1 MEKIPPLPILPSRVP
16 PALSRILD
24 VLIVALVI
32 DLLTSLPAHA
42 GATQVPSP
50 DVDAAGWAK
59 ALYEAITQKHWG
71 IVVGVA
77 LIGIVYP
84 IRRWGPD
91 VLKTPFGGLVLAFV
105 ISLAGSLGITLAAGV
120 AFSWSIAVGALTTAA
135 TAAGVWE
142 WIKQHIPGAQAAADK
157 SSIPVQLPVARAVAQ

>member
-1 MEKIPPLPILPSRVP
+1 MEIPPLPKPSRVA
-16 PALSRILD
+16 PALGRILD

-32 DLLTSLPAHA
+32 DILTSLPAHA
-42 GATQVPSP
+42 DAVAPPAP
-50 DVDAAGWAK
+50 DVDAAAWAK

-71 IVVGVA
+71 IVAGVV

-84 IRRWGPD
+84 IRRFGPD

-105 ISLAGSLGITLAAGV
+105 VSLAGTLGISLAAGV
-120 AFSWSIAVGALTTAA
+120 AFSWSLAVGALTTAA

-142 WIKQHIPGAQAAADK
+142 WIKAHIPGAQAVADK
-157 SSIPVQLPVARAVAQ
+157 ASTPAQLPVAKVVA

>member
-1 MEKIPPLPILPSRVP
+1 MQIRPLPTLHRAL
-16 PALSRILD
+16 PALGRILD

-32 DLLTSLPAHA
+32 NILISLPARA
-42 GATQVPSP
+42 DAVTVPPP
-50 DVDAAGWAK
+50 DVDAAAWAK
-59 ALYEAITQKHWG
+59 ALYAAITQKHWG

-84 IRRWGPD
+84 VRRWGPD

-120 AFSWSIAVGALTTAA
+120 PFSWSIAAGALTTAA

-142 WIKQHIPGAQAAADK
+142 WIKQHIAGAQAAADK
-157 SSIPVQLPVARAVAQ
+157 SSVPAALPVARVVA